1 MQDQLEKYILSQK
14 DQLDVFEPDDRL
26 WERIDR
32 ELHED
37 EAPVR
42 KLNFW
47 SQSWKVAAA
56 IAMLVSAGALL
67 WWVSLQS
74 STSEIVV
81 APTDPDQP
89 AVTTNPQAFYTA
101 ELTEV
106 ETYYSEQIS
115 AQKARIESFKTQG
128 IVLDEALYEQM
139 EMLNDN
145 YVELQAELTHAE
157 DQDLIVNAM
166 IQNLMIQMQILN
178 QQLMILEE
186 IKTKQAKYGK
196 QIQS

>member
-1 MQDQLEKYILSQK
+1 MQDQLERYILSQK

-32 ELHED
+32 ELHE
-37 EAPVR
+37 ETPVR

-47 SQSWKVAAA
+47 SQSWKAAAA
-56 IAMLVSAGALL
+56 IAMLVTAGALL

-74 STSEIVV
+74 PSQEI
-81 APTDPDQP
+81 TNGKSSP
-89 AVTTNPQAFYTA
+89 AIQTNPQAFYTA
-101 ELTEV
+101 ELAEV

-139 EMLNDN
+139 DMLNEN
-145 YVELQAELTHAE
+145 YVELQTELSFAE

>member
-1 MQDQLEKYILSQK
+1 MQDQLERYILSQK

-32 ELHED
+32 ELHQET
-37 EAPVR
+37 PVR

-56 IAMLVSAGALL
+56 IAMLVTAGALL

-74 STSEIVV
+74 PSQEMTEGKT
-81 APTDPDQP
+81 PTENP
-89 AVTTNPQAFYTA
+89 AMSTNPQAFYTA
-101 ELTEV
+101 ELAEV

-128 IVLDEALYEQM
+128 VVLDEALYEQM
-139 EMLNDN
+139 EMLNEN
-145 YVELQAELTHAE
+145 YVELQTELSHAE

-166 IQNLMIQMQILN
+166 IQNLMIQMQILK

>member
-145 YVELQAELTHAE
+145 YVELQDELTHAE

>member
-32 ELHED
+32 ELHEE

-74 STSEIVV
+74 PSSEITV
-81 APTDPDQP
+81 APVNPDQSATP
-89 AVTTNPQAFYTA
+89 TNPQAFYTA
-101 ELTEV
+101 ELAEV

-139 EMLNDN
+139 DMLNEN
-145 YVELQAELTHAE
+145 YVELQTELSIAE